1 MKTLITLIL
10 AIFTIS
16 STAQQQSKK
25 KNSIEQQ
32 FVNTKWKCISDD
44 FKEMK
49 FEKII
54 YSKTHDIQYPRDTM
68 IQGTTTLAQY
78 HKKSGYQEEKVSFYG
93 CFFDKDSIFFDI
105 VNSEIQYN
113 FRMKY
118 TYATKDIIVL
128 EGFKVWQRQN
138 TNIFDVKEERK
149 NFTLIRDK

>member
-1 MKTLITLIL
+1 MKILFTLMLIT
-10 AIFTIS
+10 IS
-16 STAQQQSKK
+16 VTSIAQQSKK

-54 YSKTHDIQYPRDTM
+54 YSKTHNIQYPRDTM

-78 HKKSGYQEEKVSFYG
+78 HKKSGYQEEIVSFYG

-118 TYATKDIIVL
+118 TYVTKDIIVL